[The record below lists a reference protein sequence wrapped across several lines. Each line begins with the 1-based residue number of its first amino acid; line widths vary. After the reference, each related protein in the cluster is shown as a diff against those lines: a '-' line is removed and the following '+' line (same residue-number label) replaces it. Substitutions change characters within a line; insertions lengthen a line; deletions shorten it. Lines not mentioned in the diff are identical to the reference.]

1 MLPSVNRELLDALA
15 NERKSVIEFV
25 ELLRREQGFLTEN
38 DIEPLLILAEQKS
51 AHAVKLNAL
60 SDLCRQQ
67 LTKISPALNNA
78 EIEAWF
84 KKNSTEGL
92 AMWQE
97 VRVLAEQAK
106 QINNVNGELIQMKLR
121 NNQQTFAALSRAV
134 SQANLY
140 GADGQTSYSPGSG
153 RSLGSV

>member
-1 MLPSVNRELLDALA
+1 MRPDSRELLAALS
-15 NERKSVIEFV
+15 NERQAVLEFI

-38 DIEPLLILAEQKS
+38 DIEPLQILAEQKS
-51 AHAVKLNAL
+51 AHAVKLNSL
-60 SDLCRQQ
+60 SEVCRQQ
-67 LTKISPALNNA
+67 LAKISVALNNA

-84 KKNSTEGL
+84 KRNSAEGL
-92 AMWQE
+92 AIWQE

-140 GADGQTSYSPGSG
+140 GADGQTSYSSGSG

>member
-1 MLPSVNRELLDALA
+1 MRPDSRELLAALS
-15 NERKSVIEFV
+15 NERQAVLEFI

-38 DIEPLLILAEQKS
+38 DIEPLQILAEQKS
-51 AHAVKLNAL
+51 AHAVKLNSL
-60 SDLCRQQ
+60 SEVCRQQ
-67 LTKISPALNNA
+67 LAKISAALNNA

-84 KKNSTEGL
+84 KRNNAEGL
-92 AMWQE
+92 AIWQE
-97 VRVLAEQAK
+97 VRMLAEQAK

-140 GADGQTSYSPGSG
+140 GADGQTSYSSGSG

>member
-1 MLPSVNRELLDALA
+1 MRPDSRELLAALS
-15 NERKSVIEFV
+15 NERQAVLEFI

-38 DIEPLLILAEQKS
+38 DIEPLQILAEQKS
-51 AHAVKLNAL
+51 AHAVKLNSL
-60 SDLCRQQ
+60 SEVCRQQ
-67 LTKISPALNNA
+67 LAKISAALNNA

-84 KKNSTEGL
+84 KRNSAEGL
-92 AMWQE
+92 AIWQE

-140 GADGQTSYSPGSG
+140 GADGQTSYSSGSG